1 MFQLQEF
8 EKARA
13 IGRRALA
20 SINMTC
26 EDDKFNI
33 WMTLLSIENL
43 YGTKVIYFL
52 LHYQHCF

>member
-52 LHYQHCF
+52 LHY